1 MMIEKQLQHQQR
13 VESYKKEKEIL
24 QDKARETALKEMVER
39 ERVREVLSL
48 LVKSPGSKVTS
59 EKLKNMKILTN
70 NDADVKEE

>member
-1 MMIEKQLQHQQR
+1 MMLEKQLQHQQR
-13 VESYKKEKEIL
+13 VESYKKEKELL

-59 EKLKNMKILTN
+59 EKLKDMKILTN

>member
-13 VESYKKEKEIL
+13 VESYKKEKELI

-39 ERVREVLSL
+39 ERVREVLGL

-59 EKLKNMKILTN
+59 EKLKNMKILTS